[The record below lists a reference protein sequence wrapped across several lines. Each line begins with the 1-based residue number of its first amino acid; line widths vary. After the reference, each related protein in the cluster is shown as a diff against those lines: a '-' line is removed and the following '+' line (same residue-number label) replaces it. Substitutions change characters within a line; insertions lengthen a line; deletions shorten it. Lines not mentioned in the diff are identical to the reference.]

1 MAANAR
7 SMAASV
13 SGNAASSTAISTNVP
28 RSGRARRMLPDLVS
42 IERQDFLDPFGD
54 VMRRQ
59 GGAGNIADVPV
70 HLERTPARLSN
81 ELGEPTG
88 VSDLAAIGLA
98 VLKDIDAAHLAAQVQ
113 GHGIVDIE
121 VLADH
126 TVEHE
131 EADYAIAVLRLP
143 DPTAL
148 LFDKARRRWEG
159 ELLRLGDSEI
169 LDRAGRGRD

>member
-1 MAANAR
+1 MAPNAC

-13 SGNAASSTAISTNVP
+13 LDDALSSTAISTNVP
-28 RSGRARRMLPDLVS
+28 RSGRARCMLSGS
-42 IERQDFLDPFGD
+42 IESQDFPDTFGD

-70 HLERTPARLSN
+70 HLERAPARLSN
-81 ELGEPTG
+81 ELGEPAG

-98 VLKDIDAAHLAAQVQ
+98 VLKDVDAAHLAAQVQ

-126 TVEHE
+126 TIEHE
-131 EADYAIAVLRLP
+131 EADRAVAVLSLP
-143 DPTAL
+143 DP
-148 LFDKARRRWEG
+148 
-159 ELLRLGDSEI
+159 
-169 LDRAGRGRD
+169 